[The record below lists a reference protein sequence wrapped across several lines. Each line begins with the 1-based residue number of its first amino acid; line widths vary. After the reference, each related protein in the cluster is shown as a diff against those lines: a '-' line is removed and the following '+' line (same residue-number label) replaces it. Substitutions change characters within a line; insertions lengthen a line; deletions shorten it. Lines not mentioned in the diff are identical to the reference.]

1 MLTLNGVLVST
12 EQFESIAKLSGKG
25 WFPQW
30 DTLQKLPAEQCVVVV
45 CHTKDKTQSIVF
57 GIEPDG
63 YAHT

>member
-1 MLTLNGVLVST
+1 MFTINGVQVST
-12 EQFESIAKLSGKG
+12 EQFYSIASLSTRG

-45 CHTKDKTQSIVF
+45 CKTSDKSQSIVF

-63 YAHT
+63 YTHT